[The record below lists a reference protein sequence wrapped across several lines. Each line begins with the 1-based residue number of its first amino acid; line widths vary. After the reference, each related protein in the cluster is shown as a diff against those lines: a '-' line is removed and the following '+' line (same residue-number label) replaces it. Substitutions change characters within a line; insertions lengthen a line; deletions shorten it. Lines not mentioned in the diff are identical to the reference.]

1 MRFPRWAMSNPVR
14 GGSAGRCRRDRRLM
28 NPDRK
33 ANMKKLNIAAAAILA
48 ALAAPAPAQAP
59 SGGVVMKESQP
70 GKVAV
75 AEAIRVSASVE
86 AIDKASRMVTLKGPE
101 GNVFAVQAGPEVKN
115 FDQIKVGDFVVVR
128 YVEALSLELKK
139 GGGGI
144 RERVESE
151 GGAAAKPG
159 ERPGAVATRQVT
171 VVADVI
177 AVDAK
182 KQSVRLRGPQR
193 TIDLKVRDP
202 EQFKL
207 IKVGDQIEARFTE
220 AIAIS
225 VESAPKP
232 AAKK

>member
-1 MRFPRWAMSNPVR
+1 
-14 GGSAGRCRRDRRLM
+14 M

-33 ANMKKLNIAAAAILA
+33 VKMKKLNIAAAAILA
-48 ALAAPAPAQAP
+48 VLAAPALAQAP

-101 GNVFAVQAGPEVKN
+101 GNVFAVQAGPDVKN

-128 YVEALSLELKK
+128 YVEALTLELKK

-159 ERPGAVATRQVT
+159 ERPAGATTRQVT

-220 AIAIS
+220 ALAVS
-225 VESAPKP
+225 VEPASKP